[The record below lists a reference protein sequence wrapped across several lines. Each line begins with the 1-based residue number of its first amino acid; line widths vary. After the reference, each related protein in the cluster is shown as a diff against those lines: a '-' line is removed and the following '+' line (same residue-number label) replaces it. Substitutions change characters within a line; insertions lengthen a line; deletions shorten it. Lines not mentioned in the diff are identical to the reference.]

1 LLGIAGNIR
10 DSFTLTACEIR
21 ISANVRGD
29 CVTPCVYNSR
39 ISANMR
45 GCVMLSAWSISISA
59 NECDCFTLRVYDIS
73 TGAKVRNTLTVC
85 ETEFRDCTIH
95 RSAIIKIITKP

>member
-1 LLGIAGNIR
+1 MLLGIAGNIR
-10 DSFTLTACEIR
+10 DSFTLTACDIR
-21 ISANVRGD
+21 SSANVHG
-29 CVTPCVYNSR
+29 P
-39 ISANMR
+39 
-45 GCVMLSAWSISISA
+45 CVMLSACSIRISA

-85 ETEFRDCTIH
+85 ETELKDCTIH